1 MVHRLY
7 LTDSYLREF
16 DATVAESLTHDGKPA
31 VVLDSTAFYASSGG
45 QPNDTGTLSWG
56 RLQSAPVGQASPP
69 ASVGQASLPAPV
81 ARASPPAPPGEAKVL
96 DVIERGDV
104 NIHLIDQPIAV
115 GTKVHGVIDAA
126 RRRDHM
132 QQHDGQHIL
141 TQAFIKVAGAETVS
155 FHLGPETCTIDLTSN
170 GVSAETMRAAEDL
183 ANSIVQENRAIVV
196 HTVSREEAGKFPIRK
211 LPDVTGAIR
220 IVDIGGFD
228 CCPCSGTHPKSTGEV
243 GPIRVRSTE
252 RVKNVVRVEFLCGGR
267 ALRAHRA
274 AEEILERTAQ
284 SLTCRWDEV
293 PNALVKAKDEAAG
306 LRKAVRELGERLVGF
321 EWKDVLAAAPSVE
334 ATGGP
339 VRVVSLT
346 FNGAEGDRA
355 KWLVERLIAP
365 EAGPRVIVAAVVVAA
380 DRVQLTAARSPDLSL
395 DVRPAL
401 QTACAALGGKGGGRP
416 HFAQG
421 GGTQVSAAAGALE
434 ALRAGLVAGLRPP
447 SP

>member
-1 MVHRLY
+1 MPHRLY
-7 LTDSYLREF
+7 LTNAYLREF
-16 DATVAESLTHDGKPA
+16 DAVVVESLTHDGKLA
-31 VVLDSTAFYASSGG
+31 VVLDQTAFYASSGG
-45 QPNDTGTLSWG
+45 QPHDTGTLSWG
-56 RLQSAPVGQASPP
+56 TP
-69 ASVGQASLPAPV
+69 VGQASLPAP
-81 ARASPPAPPGEAKVL
+81 AGEARVL

-104 NIHLIDQPIAV
+104 NIHLLDQPIAV
-115 GTKVHGVIDAA
+115 GTQVHGAIDAA

-141 TQAFIKVAGAETVS
+141 SQAFIKVAGAETVS
-155 FHLGPETCTIDLTSN
+155 FHLGPETCTIDFTSN

-196 HTVSREEAGKFPIRK
+196 HTVSREEATKFPIRK
-211 LPDVTGAIR
+211 LPDVTGPIR

-243 GPIRVRSTE
+243 GPIRVRGSE
-252 RVKNVVRVEFLCGGR
+252 RVKNVVRVEFLCGDR

-321 EWKDVLAAAPSVE
+321 EWREVLAAAPSVE

-365 EAGPRVIVAAVVVAA
+365 EAGPRVIVAAVVVAS
-380 DRVQLTAARSPDLSL
+380 DRVQLTAARSPDLAPL

-401 QTACAALGGKGGGRP
+401 QLACAALGGKGGGRP

-421 GGTQVSAAAGALE
+421 GGTQVTAAAGALE
-434 ALRAGLVAGLRPP
+434 ALRAGLVAACGGT
-447 SP
+447 